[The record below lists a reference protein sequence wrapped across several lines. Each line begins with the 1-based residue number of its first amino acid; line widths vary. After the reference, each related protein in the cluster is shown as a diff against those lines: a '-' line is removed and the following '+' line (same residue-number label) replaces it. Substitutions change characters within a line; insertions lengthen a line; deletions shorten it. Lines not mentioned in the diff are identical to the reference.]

1 MSQVI
6 TQTTAIRIH
15 GDSILIAQGHR
26 CKVSLHNQII
36 RVIQTTHRIHHIK
49 VFDFIYLIGEKQITI
64 LDFHYQVVNHIRCRD
79 WIQDVLF
86 VPEMQRFFV
95 LFSHNFVDE
104 LDLDWNLIRT
114 VYCEAKSLL
123 YSGELFYDSALKIV
137 SGTIYN
143 QALIWDLSGKVS
155 QTLVGHEGVLFRC
168 RFDARGARVVT
179 CSDDRTVRVWN
190 LANHDTTIL
199 HGHSGR
205 VWDAKFAGPWIIS
218 VAEDASCRVWDK
230 NGPVAVWE
238 GHGNKN
244 VWSVDVDPMLHYVV
258 TGGGDG
264 GVRRWSLLQLE
275 ENRISD
281 TSMLHVCNT
290 EWKPDLSK
298 QDYEPKNFKLIDENR
313 MFIVTETGAFLLYHR
328 LTNSSEIL
336 YQDLR
341 FRLSPQLAV
350 SRDFGV
356 CANMNGLL
364 VFLRFSSPIVHFI
377 NLANLCFRFYGKGK
391 RSVLIFCDKG
401 NIPLV
406 CISTTS
412 STMVTNTRSRCHR
425 IQSGEATR
433 SLLGSGFIV

>member
-6 TQTTAIRIH
+6 TQTTAIQFH
-15 GDSILIAQGHR
+15 GDFILIAQGHR
-26 CKVSLHNQII
+26 CKVSLHNQIV

-49 VFDFIYLIGEKQITI
+49 RFDTIHLIGEKQITI
-64 LDFHYQVVNHIRCRD
+64 LDSDFTIVDCIRCRD

-86 VPEMQRFFV
+86 VPTIQRYYV

-104 LDLDWNLIRT
+104 LDHNRTLLRT
-114 VYCEAKSLL
+114 VFCEAKSLL
-123 YSGELFYDSALKIV
+123 YSGELHYDSALKIV

-168 RFDARGARVVT
+168 RFDKRGMRVVT

-190 LANHDTTIL
+190 LETREEIIL

-205 VWDAKFAGPWIIS
+205 VWDAKFAGEWIVS
-218 VAEDASCRVWDK
+218 VSEDASCRVWDK
-230 NGPVAVWE
+230 NGAIAVWE

-244 VWSVDVDPMLHYVV
+244 VWSFDVDPMLQSVI

-264 GVRRWSLLQLE
+264 GVRRWNLGQLQ

-281 TSMLHVCNT
+281 TSLLHVCNT
-290 EWKPDLSK
+290 EWEADLSK
-298 QDYEPKNFKLIDENR
+298 EDIEPKNFKIVDEHH
-313 MFIVTETGAFLLYHR
+313 MFMVTETGAFVLYNR
-328 LTNSSEIL
+328 MANKSTKL
-336 YQDLR
+336 YQDIQ

-350 SRDFGV
+350 SKTFGV

-364 VFLRFSSPIVHFI
+364 VFLSFSHPKVLLIDAAYF
-377 NLANLCFRFYGKGK
+377 CFFGKAK
-391 RSVLIFCDKG
+391 SKWIIF
-401 NIPLV
+401 V
-406 CISTTS
+406 S
-412 STMVTNTRSRCHR
+412 
-425 IQSGEATR
+425 
-433 SLLGSGFIV
+433 